1 MKPLNPDRRKSLRID
16 LGPEDVSH
24 LTIRAQ
30 PSGEDI
36 LLRNDRTLK
45 TMYILTE
52 QVLTLRESPVLRQRD

>member
-30 PSGEDI
+30 WG
-36 LLRNDRTLK
+36 R
-45 TMYILTE
+45 YIAA
-52 QVLTLRESPVLRQRD
+52 

>member
-1 MKPLNPDRRKSLRID
+1 MAFDSGFGTGLISPLLDAILY
-16 LGPEDVSH
+16 
-24 LTIRAQ
+24 TT